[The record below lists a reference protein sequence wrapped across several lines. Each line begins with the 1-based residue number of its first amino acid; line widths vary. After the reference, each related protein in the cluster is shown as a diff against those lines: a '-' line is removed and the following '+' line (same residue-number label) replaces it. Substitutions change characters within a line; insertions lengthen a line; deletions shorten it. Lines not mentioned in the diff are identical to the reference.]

1 MKESLA
7 PVKKEE
13 DIDRPAQRD
22 APTKYDGVA
31 EATGQ
36 LHLFDPKTNSFML
49 QAENTRCQLLRTEQF
64 KCKTCDVSR

>member
-1 MKESLA
+1 M
-7 PVKKEE
+7 KKED

-36 LHLFDPKTNSFML
+36 LNLFDPKTNLFML
-49 QAENTRCQLLRTEQF
+49 QAEHVRCQLLRTEKF
-64 KCKTCDVSR
+64 KCKPIDVL